1 MSTGAEALEAVGL
14 CVHFGG
20 VKAVDG
26 VDISVSRGET
36 VGLIGPN
43 GAGKTTTLDAL
54 TGFTQPTAGRV
65 VVSGRDVTG
74 WSATRLAARRVARTF
89 QNVRLFDGLTVL
101 ENVTLGAMAAGR
113 RRKDARLRATKVLG
127 DMGLAHLAGASAG
140 AVAHGDER
148 RIGIARAVA
157 SDPSFLMLDEP
168 AAGLD
173 ETETS
178 SLADALEDAR
188 AQLGCGVLLVE
199 HDMTAVMRLCQRLH
213 VLNFGQTLAAGPTDV
228 VRHDADVMRAYFGE
242 SPARPGATD
251 A

>member
-1 MSTGAEALEAVGL
+1 MTAEAQVLQAFGL

-26 VDISVSRGET
+26 VDISVARGET

-54 TGFTQPTAGRV
+54 TGFTRPTAGRV
-65 VVSGRDVTG
+65 EIGGRDVTG
-74 WSATRLAARRVARTF
+74 WPAVRLAARRVARTF

-113 RRKDARLRATKVLG
+113 RRQAARLRAKEVLVNM
-127 DMGLAHLAGASAG
+127 DLEHLAEAPAG

-173 ETETS
+173 DAETAALS
-178 SLADALEDAR
+178 RALEDAR

-199 HDMTAVMRLCQRLH
+199 HDMAAVMRLCQRLH
-213 VLNFGQTLAAGPTDV
+213 VLNFGQTLAVGPTEV
-228 VRHDADVMRAYFGE
+228 VRDDPAVMRAYFGDR
-242 SPARPGATD
+242 AVTTGGAD